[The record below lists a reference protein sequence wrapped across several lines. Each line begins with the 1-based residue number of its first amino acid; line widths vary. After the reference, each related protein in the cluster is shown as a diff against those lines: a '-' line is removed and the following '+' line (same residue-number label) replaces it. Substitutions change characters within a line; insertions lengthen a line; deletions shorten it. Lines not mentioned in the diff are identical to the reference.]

1 MPVDIRALLYTGQTR
16 PNQTKQGRREGPMRG
31 KGWLAAA
38 AVEQNQKRA
47 NAALRST
54 ALHQPSRSQ
63 FSAPAVIPV
72 STEGEGTN

>member
-1 MPVDIRALLYTGQTR
+1 
-16 PNQTKQGRREGPMRG
+16 MRG